1 MPRFSLIVPT
11 SGRTVELAVLLA
23 SIVNQNRMDVEIIV
37 VDQNEDDRVVPLVKA
52 LPSSITVLHLRQE
65 KKSSPVARNTG
76 LDAASGEI
84 VVFPDDDCWYP
95 PDLLNRVDSWFKANS
110 RYAVLA
116 VGALDDEGKSSGNR
130 WLQDACDINPLNAM
144 RTTFS
149 SSLFIS
155 AVQPGRLARF
165 DPKLPAGEETDF
177 ILRLL
182 AKGFRGRFDRELH
195 IHHPRRD
202 MLSGTISLERAKKY
216 GTGMGMVARRH
227 SLVLVWCGLLMY
239 DLARALLV
247 SVRGQFVNTRF
258 CLAHTAGL
266 FQGFVNGDV
275 AAIKGIFKDVFERE
289 RAGLLQDRNE

>member
-11 SGRTVELAVLLA
+11 AGRTTEFAELLTSIVAQNRNDVEL
-23 SIVNQNRMDVEIIV
+23 IV
-37 VDQNEDDRVVPLVKA
+37 VDQNDDDRITPLLQA

-65 KKSSPVARNTG
+65 TKSHPVGRNAG

-84 VVFPDDDCWYP
+84 IAFPDDDCWYP
-95 PDLLNRVDSWFKANS
+95 PDLLNRVDSWFQANS
-110 RYAVLA
+110 HYAVLA

-130 WLQDACDINPLNAM
+130 WLQDACDINPLNSM

-155 AVQPGRLARF
+155 AVQPSRLGRF

-182 AKGFRGRFDRELH
+182 ATGFRGRFDRELH

-202 MLSGTISLERAKKY
+202 MLSGTVSLERAKKY
-216 GTGMGMVARRH
+216 GAAMGILVRRH
-227 SLVLVWCGLLMY
+227 SLFPLWCGLLMY

-247 SVRGQFVNTRF
+247 LARGQFVNTRF

-266 FQGFVNGDV
+266 FEGFVNGDV
-275 AAIKGIFKDVFERE
+275 AAIKGTLQDLFERE
-289 RAGLLQDRNE
+289 RPGLLQDPNE